1 MLTQE
6 QINIIDG
13 ISTGMAILEGLD
25 EAIMGYDSSSKRI
38 VYDYSTIV
46 EILVEG
52 GMLEY
57 DAIEYIEYN
66 IVNMKLTDDA
76 GVDITPILFSEYPS
90 IDELEELEN
99 EDLEEEIEEEDE
111 NFSKEN

>member
-25 EAIMGYDSSSKRI
+25 EAIMGYDASSKRI
-38 VYDYSTIV
+38 IYDYNTIV

-52 GMLEY
+52 GMSEY
-57 DAIEYIEYN
+57 DAIEYVEYN
-66 IVNMKLTDDA
+66 IVTMKLTNDE
-76 GVDITPILFSEYPS
+76 GVDITPILFNEFPS
-90 IDELEELEN
+90 IDEFEDM
-99 EDLEEEIEEEDE
+99 DLEEEDEDEDE
-111 NFSKEN
+111 NISKEN

>member
-25 EAIMGYDSSSKRI
+25 EAIMGYDAASKKI
-38 VYDYSTIV
+38 IYDYSTIV

-57 DAIEYIEYN
+57 DAIEYVEYN
-66 IVNMKLTDDA
+66 IIPMKLTNDE
-76 GVDITPILFSEYPS
+76 GVDITPILFNEFPS
-90 IDELEELEN
+90 IDEF
-99 EDLEEEIEEEDE
+99 EDMDLDEDIEEEEE
-111 NFSKEN
+111 NISKEI

>member
-25 EAIMGYDSSSKRI
+25 EAIMGYDASSKRI
-38 VYDYSTIV
+38 IYDYNTIV

-52 GMLEY
+52 GMTEY
-57 DAIEYIEYN
+57 DAIEYVEYN
-66 IVNMKLTDDA
+66 IVTMKLTNDE
-76 GVDITPILFSEYPS
+76 GVDITPILFNEFPS
-90 IDELEELEN
+90 IDEFGN
-99 EDLEEEIEEEDE
+99 MDLGEEDE
-111 NFSKEN
+111 DEDENISKEN